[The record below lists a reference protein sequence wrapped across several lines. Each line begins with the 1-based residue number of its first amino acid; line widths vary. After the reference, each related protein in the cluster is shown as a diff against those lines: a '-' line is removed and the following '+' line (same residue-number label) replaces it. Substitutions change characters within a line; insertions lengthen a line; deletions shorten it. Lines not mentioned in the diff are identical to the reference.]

1 LDDWDFLLNVAS
13 DTPFTHANIVGAVVY
28 KDYVNPHQR
37 RGSSSTANGLH
48 TVSDYLSIY
57 KKWPA
62 PSQSVRLRRQ
72 QLLASAGQNVP
83 LEWL

>member
-1 LDDWDFLLNVAS
+1 
-13 DTPFTHANIVGAVVY
+13 VGAVVY

-37 RGSSSTANGLH
+37 RGSSNTANGLH

-62 PSQSVRLRRQ
+62 PNPEVRLRRQ
-72 QLLASAGQNVP
+72 QLLASAGQSVP